1 MKKQLFVLFI
11 CTMAVSCSK
20 FVETRTPD
28 SLFDGS
34 KVFENDNSAIA
45 VVNSILADLG
55 RTSSVVQGYT
65 GVSVVSGLLSDE
77 LHTVSRFGDYQEL
90 YRNAVL
96 SNNPFIDNIWIGF
109 YANLYKANTV
119 LEGAVKSTTLSEKIK
134 KQIIGESKFLR
145 AFMNF
150 YLVNLYGPVPLILS
164 TNYEQN
170 RSATRASVAQVY
182 NQIIQDLKD
191 AEGLLTSEYVN
202 HTGAIITERYRPN
215 KHAVQTLLARA
226 YLYRGDWANA
236 EAAATSVISQ
246 TARYDLETNL
256 DNIYRQAA
264 SKEVI
269 WNFAPFVS
277 SAGVTTVYSGE
288 GKHYSPALLKL
299 QAVPPQSFA
308 YEIST
313 YLNDGIVNAF
323 ESGDKRK
330 TDWLESVT
338 AEGKTYFFPF
348 KYKTGLF
355 VLSTVQE
362 YTVILR
368 LAEVYLIRAEA
379 RARQGNANGAI
390 QDVDVIRTRAS
401 LAGTTAATDAHMM
414 AAIEQERRVE
424 LFTEWGHRWFD
435 LKRWPGRNT
444 PGINRAEEVMSVV
457 TPLKGGV
464 WNKNWLLLPIPATD
478 IVNNPNLEQNPGYD

>member
-1 MKKQLFVLFI
+1 MKKQLFVLLI
-11 CTMAVSCSK
+11 CTMSVSCSK

-28 SLFDGS
+28 SLFDGT

-55 RTSSVVQGYT
+55 KTSSIVQGSR
-65 GVSVVSGLLSDE
+65 GQSVVSGLLSDE
-77 LHTVSRFGDYQEL
+77 LHTVSNFADYQEI
-90 YRNAVL
+90 YRNSVL
-96 SNNPFIDNIWIGF
+96 RNNPIIDNIWIEF

-119 LEGAVKSTTLSEKIK
+119 LEGAVKSTTLSEKIRT
-134 KQIIGESKFLR
+134 QIIGESKFLR
-145 AFMNF
+145 AFINF
-150 YLVNLYGPVPLILS
+150 YLVNLYGSVPLILS

-170 RSATRASVAQVY
+170 RSETRASVAQVY

-191 AEGLLTSEYVN
+191 AEGLLTPDYVN
-202 HTGAIITERYRPN
+202 HTGAVVAQRHRPN
-215 KHAVQTLLARA
+215 KHAVQALLARA

-236 EAAATSVISQ
+236 EAAAISVISQ

-256 DNIYRQAA
+256 DNIYRQAT

-269 WNFAPFVS
+269 WNFAPAVS
-277 SAGVTTVYSGE
+277 SAGVTAAYSGE
-288 GKHYSPALLKL
+288 GRHYSPALLKL
-299 QAVPPQSFA
+299 QGVPPQSFG
-308 YEIST
+308 YDICN

-323 ESGDKRK
+323 ESSDKRK

-338 AEGKTYFFPF
+338 AEGKTYYFPF
-348 KYKTGLF
+348 KYKTDFAG
-355 VLSTVQE
+355 LSTVQE

-379 RARQGNANGAI
+379 RARQGNVNGAKL
-390 QDVDVIRTRAS
+390 DVNVIRTRAS
-401 LAGTTAATDAHMM
+401 LAGTTAATDAQLMV
-414 AAIEQERRVE
+414 AIEQERRVE
-424 LFTEWGHRWFD
+424 LFTEWGHRWLD
-435 LKRWPGRNT
+435 LKRWPGRNN
-444 PGINRAEEVMSVV
+444 PGISRAEEVMSVV

-478 IVNNPNLEQNPGYD
+478 IINNPNLEQNPGYN

>member
-1 MKKQLFVLFI
+1 
-11 CTMAVSCSK
+11 
-20 FVETRTPD
+20 
-28 SLFDGS
+28 
-34 KVFENDNSAIA
+34 
-45 VVNSILADLG
+45 
-55 RTSSVVQGYT
+55 
-65 GVSVVSGLLSDE
+65 
-77 LHTVSRFGDYQEL
+77 
-90 YRNAVL
+90 
-96 SNNPFIDNIWIGF
+96 
-109 YANLYKANTV
+109 
-119 LEGAVKSTTLSEKIK
+119 
-134 KQIIGESKFLR
+134 
-145 AFMNF
+145 
-150 YLVNLYGPVPLILS
+150 LILS

-457 TPLKGGV
+457 TPLKGGL